1 MIGFWEGPKYSDLS
15 FLTNTVEYIIFL
27 IYLLQEW
34 SNLSSKSNF
43 KVNN

>member
-15 FLTNTVEYIIFL
+15 FLTNTVEYIVFL

-34 SNLSSKSNF
+34 SNLPSKSYF